1 MPIYGYACQHC
12 GHTLDAL
19 QKMADGPLVYCPE
32 CDQPQLKRQLSAPR
46 FRLKGQGWYETDFKK
61 DNQRN
66 LAGEKEAAKPDSDS
80 DKKSDSK
87 SDNKADGKSDNK
99 ADGKSDNK
107 ADGKS
112 DNKTDGKSDN
122 KTDKKPA
129 TKSSTSSASKSSGDK
144 ASAA

>member
-19 QKMADGPLVYCPE
+19 QKMADGPLVDCPE

-80 DKKSDSK
+80 DKK
-87 SDNKADGKSDNK
+87 

-112 DNKTDGKSDN
+112 DNKTDK
-122 KTDKKPA
+122 KTA
-129 TKSSTSSASKSSGDK
+129 TKSTTSSASKSSGDK